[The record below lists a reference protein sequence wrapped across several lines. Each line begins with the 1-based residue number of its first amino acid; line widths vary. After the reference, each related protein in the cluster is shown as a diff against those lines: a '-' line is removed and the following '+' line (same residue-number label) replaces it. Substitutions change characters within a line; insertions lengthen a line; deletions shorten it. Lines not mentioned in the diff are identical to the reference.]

1 VFADLDET
9 VRQLLIQEVPLNL
22 SEVDV
27 SFDAP
32 DREWS
37 GRLSRPTINC
47 FLYDVRENE
56 EMHEAAW
63 DLSRDTTNGTVTRR
77 QLPLWINT
85 TYNVT
90 VWARAPEDEHRLL
103 WRVLRALAHYRA
115 LPGEMAQGALK
126 DWVFPILTRV
136 ARPEQARTSAADL
149 WQALDNRIR
158 PSLTYVATLALDPE
172 VAITSPMTFT
182 TVFRTRDETRWDA
195 DFAGDLDERIV
206 VAGRVRDRKDNGL
219 VDGAR
224 VSVPERGLGAETGSD
239 GAFAFRLPRG
249 THRFVVQAPG
259 QPETS
264 QPVDVPSKN
273 YDLEV

>member
-9 VRQLLIQEVPLNL
+9 VRQLLIHEVPLDL

-63 DLSRDTTNGTVTRR
+63 DITRDATNGSVTRR
-77 QLPLWINT
+77 QLPLWVNT

-126 DWVFPILTRV
+126 DWAFPILTRV

-158 PSLTYVATLALDPE
+158 PSLTFVATLALDPE

-182 TVFRTRDETRWDA
+182 TIFHTRSDA
-195 DFAGDLDERIV
+195 SADGDLDERIV
-206 VAGRVRDRKDNGL
+206 IAGHVRNRTDNS
-219 VDGAR
+219 VVEGAHVR
-224 VSVPERGLGAETGSD
+224 VPERGAEARTGAD

-249 THRFVVQAPG
+249 TLRVLVQAPG
-259 QPETS
+259 QREVS
-264 QPVDVPSKN
+264 HSIDVPSKN

>member
-9 VRQLLIQEVPLNL
+9 IRQLLIREVPLDL
-22 SEVDV
+22 TEVEV

-63 DLSRDTTNGTVTRR
+63 DFTRDTTNGTVTRR
-77 QLPLWINT
+77 QLPLWVNT

-103 WRVLRALAHYRA
+103 WRVLRALAQYRA
-115 LPGEMAQGALK
+115 LPGEIAQGALK
-126 DWVFPILTRV
+126 DWAFPILTRV

-158 PSLTYVATLALDPE
+158 PSLTFVATLALDPE

-182 TVFRTRDETRWDA
+182 SVFHTRSEASA
-195 DFAGDLDERIV
+195 DGDVDERIV
-206 VAGRVRDRKDNGL
+206 IAGHVRDRADRS
-219 VDGAR
+219 VVAGAR
-224 VSVPERGLGAETGSD
+224 VRVPERGAEAQTGAD

-249 THRFVVQAPG
+249 TLRVLVQAPG
-259 QPETS
+259 QPEVGHS
-264 QPVDVPSKN
+264 LEVPSKN